1 MDGLTGTLSLAFAL
15 VATPLSASSVRAVA
29 VTFDDLP
36 VVSVLPLGR
45 AERDALTSALL
56 GAIRRHRVPA
66 IGFVNENKLADSAGT
81 IDPAR
86 VALLRR
92 WLDAGLDL
100 GNHTWSHPD
109 LHRIPLA
116 DFEAEVLRG
125 ERWTRQLL
133 AERGRTPRYFRHPFL
148 HTGRSVAVRDSLT
161 AFLAAHGYRVAPV
174 TIDNGDYLF
183 AAAYDRARSAGDSP
197 GAVRIRTTYLDYMDS
212 VAAFYERQS
221 VAILGREL
229 PQVLLLHV
237 NRLNADAFDAVA
249 AMFERRGYRFIS
261 LDEALA
267 DPAYASADS
276 YAGPAGITWL
286 HRWAMTAGTSPAV
299 FRGEPEVPDWISAW
313 AGGTPPAPQAPAHDP
328 EGCH

>member
-1 MDGLTGTLSLAFAL
+1 MDGLTGTFCLAFAL
-15 VATPLSASSVRAVA
+15 VATPLSAPSIRAVA

-36 VVSVLPLGR
+36 VVSVLPLDR
-45 AERDALTSALL
+45 AGRDALTSALL

-86 VALLRR
+86 VALLRS

-109 LHRIPLA
+109 LHRVPLT
-116 DFEAEVLRG
+116 DYEAEVLRG

-174 TIDNGDYLF
+174 TIDNADYVF
-183 AAAYDRARSAGDSP
+183 AAAYDRALSAGDSP
-197 GAVRIRTTYLDYMDS
+197 GAARIRVTYLDYMDS

-229 PQVLLLHV
+229 PQVLLLHA
-237 NRLNADAFDAVA
+237 NRLNADAFDAIA

-276 YAGPAGITWL
+276 YTGPAGITWL
-286 HRWAMTAGTSPAV
+286 HRWAMTAGTSPTV
-299 FRGEPEVPDWISAW
+299 FRGEPEVPDWITAW
-313 AGGTPPAPQAPAHDP
+313 AEGTPPRLPAHDP